1 MAGEKADVKHFDLK
15 QMENFRDNEVHPV
28 YVKAKQH
35 REDGSGEEGEAHIRP
50 LGQLI
55 KGYTTADNLDQGQQM
70 LRLGFM
76 NTEKLVS
83 GPTLIESVTTAATA
97 LDKLLGDQMDLFKE
111 AQGGPHRHHR
121 GGREDQEQEPGRDRR
136 PDAAPDLRRGRHA
149 HQRVHGHGREVA
161 RPAHAGGEDDT

>member
-50 LGQLI
+50 LGRLI
-55 KGYTTADNLDQGQQM
+55 KGYTTPDNLAQDQQI
-70 LRLGFM
+70 LRLGLM

-111 AQGGPHRHHR
+111 LKEALTDTIEEAEKTKNKNLDAIDAQTLLQTF
-121 GGREDQEQEPGRDRR
+121 E
-136 PDAAPDLRRGRHA
+136 
-149 HQRVHGHGREVA
+149 EV
-161 RPAHAGGEDDT
+161 DTLTSGSTGTEEK

>member
-28 YVKAKQH
+28 YTKAKQH

-55 KGYTTADNLDQGQQM
+55 KGYTTPDNLGQDQQI
-70 LRLGFM
+70 LRLGLM
-76 NTEKLVS
+76 NTEKLIS

-111 AQGGPHRHHR
+111 LKEALTDTIEEAEKTKNKNLDAIDAQTLLQTF
-121 GGREDQEQEPGRDRR
+121 E
-136 PDAAPDLRRGRHA
+136 
-149 HQRVHGHGREVA
+149 EV
-161 RPAHAGGEDDT
+161 DTLTSGSTGTEAK